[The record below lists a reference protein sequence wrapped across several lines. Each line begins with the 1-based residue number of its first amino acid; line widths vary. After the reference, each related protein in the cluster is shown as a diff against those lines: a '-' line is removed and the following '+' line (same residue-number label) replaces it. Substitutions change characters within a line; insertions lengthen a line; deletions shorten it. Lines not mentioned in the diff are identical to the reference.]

1 MREICKLVKER
12 LIIEKISEI
21 DLGNK
26 KSPTEL
32 TARDFFCEL
41 SVS

>member
-12 LIIEKISEI
+12 HIIAKISLI

-26 KSPTEL
+26 KSPAEL
-32 TARDFFCEL
+32 TVRDFLFEL